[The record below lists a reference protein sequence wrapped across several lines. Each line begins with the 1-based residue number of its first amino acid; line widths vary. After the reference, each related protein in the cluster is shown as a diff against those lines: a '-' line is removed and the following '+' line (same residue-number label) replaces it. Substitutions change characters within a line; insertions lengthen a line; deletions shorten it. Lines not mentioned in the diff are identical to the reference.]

1 MWVESFNDF
10 VADIENLY
18 ANKLKGNH
26 EPVWYKIIVQNL
38 IRFFCQEDLI
48 KARACYLAVKRDP
61 LILFTTE
68 EEHATRMDEHL
79 KPVHKVTTVNDFF
92 YFLTQKLISKFNAD
106 KANDSF
112 LGPFRKR
119 QHKTCSRLNHRK
131 KILSNLQLFCTY
143 ALGR

>member
-79 KPVHKVTTVNDFF
+79 KPVHKVTTVDDFF

-106 KANDSF
+106 KANDAF
-112 LGPFRKR
+112 GRHLNKR
-119 QHKTCSRLNHRK
+119 QQENFFNNKSQQQL
-131 KILSNLQLFCTY
+131 LSHIGNYY
-143 ALGR
+143 AQMH